1 MVTGKAPGV
10 AQVLLI
16 SLTEVALAAGRE
28 EPRDAEA
35 IAYPETR
42 HPFPNLVHDPDDL
55 VAWDERKLRKREVAF
70 DDVQVGAADS
80 AGLDAQ
86 ANFTGARDRRG
97 QIQQLERIL
106 LDRLRLRETH
116 RLHGSPAARLVP

>member
-16 SLTEVALAAGRE
+16 SLTKGALAAGRE

-42 HPFPNLVHDPDDL
+42 HPFPNPVHDPDDL
-55 VAWDERKLRKREVAF
+55 VAWDERKLRKRQVPF
-70 DDVQVGAADS
+70 DDVQVSAADS
-80 AGLDAQ
+80 ACLDAQ
-86 ANFTGARDRRG
+86 PNFIGTRNRRG
-97 QIQQLERIL
+97 QIEQFEGAL
-106 LDRLRLRETH
+106 LDRLRLGESH
-116 RLHGSPAARLVP
+116 CPHEILSGISV